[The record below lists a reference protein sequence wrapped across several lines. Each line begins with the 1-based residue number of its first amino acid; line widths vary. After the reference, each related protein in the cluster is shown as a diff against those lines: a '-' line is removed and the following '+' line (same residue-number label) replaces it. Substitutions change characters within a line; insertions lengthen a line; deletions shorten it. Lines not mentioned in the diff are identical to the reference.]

1 MANYQLLFSRQA
13 QKDIA
18 ELSPKQKTKLQKI
31 LIEILAENP
40 YQGKILKGSLV
51 GLRSYRLNLKDRIL
65 YEIYELEKTI
75 LIIRAKSHYG
85 D

>member
-1 MANYQLLFSRQA
+1 MANYQFLFSRQA
-13 QKDIA
+13 KKDIT
-18 ELSPKQKTKLQKI
+18 ELSPKQKIKLQEI

-40 YQGKILKGSLV
+40 YQGKALKGSLV

-65 YEIYELEKTI
+65 YEIYESEKTI

>member
-1 MANYQLLFSRQA
+1 MANYQFLFSRQA
-13 QKDIA
+13 KKDIA
-18 ELSPKQKTKLQKI
+18 ELSPKQKIKRQEI

-40 YQGKILKGSLV
+40 YEGKALKGSLV

-65 YEIYELEKTI
+65 YEIYESEKTI

>member
-65 YEIYELEKTI
+65 YEIYESEKTI

>member
-1 MANYQLLFSRQA
+1 MANYQFLFSKQA
-13 QKDIA
+13 KKDIA
-18 ELSPKQKTKLQKI
+18 ELSPKQKIKLQEI

-40 YQGKILKGSLV
+40 YQGKALKGSLA

-65 YEIYELEKTI
+65 YEIYESEKTI